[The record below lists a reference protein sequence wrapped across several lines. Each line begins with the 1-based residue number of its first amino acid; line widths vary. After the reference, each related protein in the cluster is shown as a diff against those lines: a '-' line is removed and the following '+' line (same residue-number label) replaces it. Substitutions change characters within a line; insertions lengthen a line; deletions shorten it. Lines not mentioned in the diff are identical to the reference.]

1 MTRIL
6 LDAGH
11 GGGNSSRRG
20 FVNVEDYMYC
30 NEGQNNYYFAT
41 LLKKELE
48 VLGHTVAMTRD
59 NMNEDPS
66 LASRGKK
73 GVGYDFLLSVHSNGG
88 GGQGVEVWDSTN
100 PRESDEILGDK
111 LCKITADTLG
121 IFNRGTKYKKNN
133 SGSNFYGILRNGQAK
148 KNMILEMFFHDN
160 YNDTVKFINNHIKL
174 SKELARVISEHFGV
188 IPAPS
193 KPNGKELTKDN
204 FIEVISNELAG
215 TKTDILKSVTI
226 AQAILESNWG
236 QSYLS
241 KYAKNLFGIKASS
254 DWQGAYIEAKTKEQ
268 DKAGNETTI
277 LAKFRKYD
285 SYKDSILDHD
295 KFFTSTPWRVKN
307 YKRVLEATDYIQQA
321 TALQMC
327 GYATDTKYAAKLINL
342 IEQHK
347 LQRFDEVKEM
357 DNNKVSDWAKEL
369 WQEAIELKITD
380 GTRPKD
386 NVTREEAITMI
397 LRAIKSK

>member
-1 MTRIL
+1 M
-6 LDAGH
+6 
-11 GGGNSSRRG
+11 GGS
-20 FVNVEDYMYC
+20 
-30 NEGQNNYYFAT
+30 
-41 LLKKELE
+41 
-48 VLGHTVAMTRD
+48 
-59 NMNEDPS
+59 
-66 LASRGKK
+66 
-73 GVGYDFLLSVHSNGG
+73 
-88 GGQGVEVWDSTN
+88 GVEVWDSTN
-100 PRESDEILGDK
+100 PRESDKILGDK
-111 LCKITADTLG
+111 ICKVTSKVLG
-121 IFNRGTKYKKNN
+121 IANRGTKYKKNN

-193 KPNGKELTKDN
+193 KPNGEELTKDN
-204 FIEVISNELAG
+204 FIEVISSELAG

-241 KYAKNLFGIKASS
+241 KSAKNLFGIKASS

-295 KFFTSTPWRVKN
+295 KFFTSTTWRTNN

-327 GYATDTKYAAKLINL
+327 GYATDTRYAAKLINL

-347 LQRFDEVKEM
+347 LQRFDEVKKM
-357 DNNKVSDWAKEL
+357 DNQVSEWAKKE
-369 WQEAIELKITD
+369 WQEAIDLNITD
-380 GTRPKD
+380 GSRPRD
-386 NVTREEAITMI
+386 NATREEVAIMI
-397 LRAIKSK
+397 LRAIKQSK